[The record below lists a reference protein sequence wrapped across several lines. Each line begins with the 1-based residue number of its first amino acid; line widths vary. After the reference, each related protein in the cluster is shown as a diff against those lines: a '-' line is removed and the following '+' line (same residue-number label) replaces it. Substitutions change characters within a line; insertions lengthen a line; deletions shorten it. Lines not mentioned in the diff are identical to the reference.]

1 MHYRGW
7 TIRTHSTYLGYS
19 AQYTSPIGQ
28 THQIGAYLPTNQ
40 EAVTYA
46 KLMIDLLVKC
56 ERTRFQEM
64 SPPAPRLTGAAG
76 RSGFPA

>member
-1 MHYRGW
+1 MHYRSW

-46 KLMIDLLVKC
+46 KRMIDFLLKC

-64 SPPAPRLTGAAG
+64 TRLAPRLAGAG
-76 RSGFPA
+76 CRN

>member
-19 AQYTSPIGQ
+19 AQYTSPIGH
-28 THQIGAYLPTNQ
+28 THQIGAYLPSNQ
-40 EAVTYA
+40 DAVTYA
-46 KLMIDLLVKC
+46 KLMIDYLLHC

-64 SPPAPRLTGAAG
+64 SRPTSRLSGIVG
-76 RSGFPA
+76 RSGCPA